1 MPIASATSPATAT
14 ADQLGG
20 RIARGLRWTTLGLG
34 LSMGLWLGGCAS
46 VIRLEHDVQSHTRWP
61 DRTTPQAGDTFRLE
75 RLPSQ
80 AQAGSERTRLEA
92 QVSARLT
99 AAGLQAM
106 PANATPPPRWLVE
119 VSARSLQLPHAPW
132 DRPQDRWPGG
142 GLAGRDYVVTGDGR
156 RIPMP
161 IFFVNLAPPHYQRE
175 VSVLLRDAR
184 TGSVTYETRAAHD
197 GPWHDSPALW
207 DALVQ
212 AALDGFPQPPNGP
225 RRVVI
230 EVPR

>member
-1 MPIASATSPATAT
+1 MSIATTTSHATTTVLP
-14 ADQLGG
+14 
-20 RIARGLRWTTLGLG
+20 RGLRWAALGLG
-34 LSMGLWLGGCAS
+34 LGAALWLGGCAS
-46 VIRLEHDVQSHTRWP
+46 VIRLENDVQSYARWP
-61 DRTTPQAGDTFRLE
+61 DRATPQAGDTFRLE

-80 AQAGSERTRLEA
+80 SQAGTEQARLEA

-99 AAGLQAM
+99 AAGLQAVSANVTA
-106 PANATPPPRWLVE
+106 PARWLAE
-119 VSARSLQLPHAPW
+119 VSARSLRLPHAPW
-132 DRPQDRWPGG
+132 DHPQDRWPGP
-142 GLAGRDYVVTGDGR
+142 GLAGRDYVVTGNGR
-156 RIPMP
+156 VVTMP
-161 IFFVNLAPPHYQRE
+161 IFMNIAPPYYQRE

-184 TGSVTYETRAAHD
+184 TGSVAYETRAAHD
-197 GPWHDSPALW
+197 GPWHDSPSLW

>member
-1 MPIASATSPATAT
+1 MSIASTTSHATTSA
-14 ADQLGG
+14 LSRGG
-20 RIARGLRWTTLGLG
+20 RGLRWVALGLG
-34 LSMGLWLGGCAS
+34 LGAALWLSGCAS
-46 VIRLEHDVQSHTRWP
+46 VIRLENDVQSYARWP
-61 DRTTPQAGDTFRLE
+61 DRAIPKAGDTFRLE

-80 AQAGSERTRLEA
+80 SQAGSEQARLEA

-99 AAGLQAM
+99 AAGLQVV
-106 PANATPPPRWLVE
+106 PAHATAFVRWLAE
-119 VSARSLQLPHAPW
+119 VSARSLRLPHAPW
-132 DRPQDRWPGG
+132 EDPRDRWPGP
-142 GLAGRDYVVTGDGR
+142 GLAGRDYVVTGNGR
-156 RIPMP
+156 LVPMP
-161 IFFVNLAPPHYQRE
+161 IFMNITPPYYQRE

-184 TGSVTYETRAAHD
+184 TGTVAYETRAAHD